1 MALITNLVILISCMS
16 IVESGGHTNAF
27 NRRECAIGK
36 LQIRQQAVED
46 INRHYRV
53 NFTLDDYR
61 NPGLSAWAV
70 LSYAHIYHA
79 RRPHDVACLWN
90 GGPHWKEKPRTEEYW
105 HRVQAVESG
114 K

>member
-1 MALITNLVILISCMS
+1 MLIACMS

-46 INRHYRV
+46 INRHYHM
-53 NFTLDDYR
+53 NLALEDYR

-70 LSYAHIYHA
+70 LAYGHIYHCRTPEQYSRA
-79 RRPHDVACLWN
+79 WN
-90 GGPHWKEKPRTEEYW
+90 GGPHWKEKPRTEDYW
-105 HRVQAVESG
+105 RRVQAVAAG